1 MTASIG
7 LSKFAKSANVPI
19 IFITAQS
26 INNDGVRAL
35 AAGASDFIE
44 KPFAMDYLI
53 AKIQLLLK
61 EKAIPSSTMVE
72 AGDFRLNSLTNT
84 VKYKDVSV
92 RLTPTEAIIL
102 KILFKSPHEIV
113 SKKKFIKFLWENDQF
128 INENIL
134 DVNISRLRQKLSQ
147 LDDQKHIVTIRGKG
161 YQMDK
166 LKEAIKVSIPYI
178 ITYLILILIFAFFVY
193 LYNLKWVL
201 VLAFVQF
208 TWPFGLLLIFVAE
221 YRYFLRQKK
230 ATPS

>member
-1 MTASIG
+1 MAKIFVIEDDKEIAEEITQTLNKWNYQTETVNDWQNIQAEV
-7 LSKFAKSANVPI
+7 SKAQPDLITVDISLPSFDGFYWTEQIRQITNAPI
-19 IFITAQS
+19 IFLTAQS

-84 VKYKDVSV
+84 IKYKDVSV

-102 KILFKSPHEIV
+102 KILFKSPYEIA

-134 DVNISRLRQKLSQ
+134 EVNISRLRQKLSQ

-161 YQMDK
+161 YQW
-166 LKEAIKVSIPYI
+166 I
-178 ITYLILILIFAFFVY
+178 
-193 LYNLKWVL
+193 N
-201 VLAFVQF
+201 
-208 TWPFGLLLIFVAE
+208 
-221 YRYFLRQKK
+221 
-230 ATPS
+230 

>member
-1 MTASIG
+1 MAKIFVIEDDKEIAEEVMQTLNKWNYQTETVNDWQNIQAEV
-7 LSKFAKSANVPI
+7 SKAQPDLITVDISLPSFDGFYWTEQIRQITNAPI

-35 AAGASDFIE
+35 ATGASDFIE

-102 KILFKSPHEIV
+102 KILFKSPYEIV
-113 SKKKFIKFLWENDQF
+113 SKKKFIKFLWGNDQF

-134 DVNISRLRQKLSQ
+134 EVNISRLRQKLSQ
-147 LDDQKHIVTIRGKG
+147 LDDRKHIMTIRGKG
-161 YQMDK
+161 YQW
-166 LKEAIKVSIPYI
+166 I
-178 ITYLILILIFAFFVY
+178 
-193 LYNLKWVL
+193 N
-201 VLAFVQF
+201 
-208 TWPFGLLLIFVAE
+208 
-221 YRYFLRQKK
+221 
-230 ATPS
+230 

>member
-1 MTASIG
+1 MAKIFVIEDDKEIAEEVMQTLNKWNYQTETVNDWQNIQAEV
-7 LSKFAKSANVPI
+7 SKAQPDLITVDISLPSFDGFYWTEQIRQITNAPI

-102 KILFKSPHEIV
+102 KILDIL
-113 SKKKFIKFLWENDQF
+113 FLMRHSGF
-128 INENIL
+128 
-134 DVNISRLRQKLSQ
+134 
-147 LDDQKHIVTIRGKG
+147 
-161 YQMDK
+161 
-166 LKEAIKVSIPYI
+166 
-178 ITYLILILIFAFFVY
+178 
-193 LYNLKWVL
+193 
-201 VLAFVQF
+201 
-208 TWPFGLLLIFVAE
+208 
-221 YRYFLRQKK
+221 
-230 ATPS
+230 

>member
-1 MTASIG
+1 MAKIFVIEDDKEIAEEVMQTLNKWNYQTETVNDWQNIQAEV
-7 LSKFAKSANVPI
+7 SKAQPDLITVDISLPSFDGFYWTEQIRQITNVPI

-102 KILFKSPHEIV
+102 KILFRSPHEVV

-134 DVNISRLRQKLSQ
+134 EVNISRLRQKLSQ
-147 LDDQKHIVTIRGKG
+147 LDDRKHIMTIRGKG
-161 YQMDK
+161 YQW
-166 LKEAIKVSIPYI
+166 I
-178 ITYLILILIFAFFVY
+178 
-193 LYNLKWVL
+193 N
-201 VLAFVQF
+201 
-208 TWPFGLLLIFVAE
+208 
-221 YRYFLRQKK
+221 
-230 ATPS
+230 

>member
-1 MTASIG
+1 MTKIFVIEDDKAIAEEITQT
-7 LSKFAKSANVPI
+7 LNKWNYQIETVNDCQNIQAEVSKVQPDLITVDISLPSFDGFYWTEQIRQITNAPI
-19 IFITAQS
+19 IFLTAQS

-84 VKYKDVSV
+84 IKYKDVSV

-102 KILFKSPHEIV
+102 KILFRSPHEVV

-134 DVNISRLRQKLSQ
+134 EVNISRLRQKLSQ
-147 LDDQKHIVTIRGKG
+147 LDDRKHIMTIRGKG
-161 YQMDK
+161 YQW
-166 LKEAIKVSIPYI
+166 I
-178 ITYLILILIFAFFVY
+178 
-193 LYNLKWVL
+193 N
-201 VLAFVQF
+201 
-208 TWPFGLLLIFVAE
+208 
-221 YRYFLRQKK
+221 
-230 ATPS
+230 

>member
-1 MTASIG
+1 MAKIFVIEDDKEIAEEVMQTLNKWNYQTETVNDWQNIQAEV
-7 LSKFAKSANVPI
+7 SKAQPDLITVDISLPSFDGFYWTEQIRQITNVPI

-61 EKAIPSSTMVE
+61 EKAIPSSTMV

-102 KILFKSPHEIV
+102 KILFRSPHEVV

-134 DVNISRLRQKLSQ
+134 EVNISRLRQKLSQ

-161 YQMDK
+161 YQW
-166 LKEAIKVSIPYI
+166 I
-178 ITYLILILIFAFFVY
+178 
-193 LYNLKWVL
+193 N
-201 VLAFVQF
+201 
-208 TWPFGLLLIFVAE
+208 
-221 YRYFLRQKK
+221 
-230 ATPS
+230 

>member
-1 MTASIG
+1 MAKIFVIEDDKEIAEEVMQTLNKWNYQTETVNDWQNIQAEV
-7 LSKFAKSANVPI
+7 SKAQPDLITVDISLPSFDGFYWTEQIRQITNAPI
-19 IFITAQS
+19 IFLTAQS

-102 KILFKSPHEIV
+102 KILFKSPHETV

-134 DVNISRLRQKLSQ
+134 EVNISRLRQKLSQ
-147 LDDQKHIVTIRGKG
+147 LDDRKHIMTIRGKG
-161 YQMDK
+161 YQW
-166 LKEAIKVSIPYI
+166 I
-178 ITYLILILIFAFFVY
+178 
-193 LYNLKWVL
+193 N
-201 VLAFVQF
+201 
-208 TWPFGLLLIFVAE
+208 
-221 YRYFLRQKK
+221 
-230 ATPS
+230 

>member
-1 MTASIG
+1 MAKIFVIEDDKEIAEEVMQTLNKWNYQTETVNDWQNIQAEV
-7 LSKFAKSANVPI
+7 SKAQPDLITVDISLPSFDGFYWTEQIRQITNVPI

-44 KPFAMDYLI
+44 KSFAMDYLI
-53 AKIQLLLK
+53 AKIQLLFK

-134 DVNISRLRQKLSQ
+134 EVNISRLRQKLSQ
-147 LDDQKHIVTIRGKG
+147 LDDRKHIMTIRGKG
-161 YQMDK
+161 YQW
-166 LKEAIKVSIPYI
+166 I
-178 ITYLILILIFAFFVY
+178 
-193 LYNLKWVL
+193 N
-201 VLAFVQF
+201 
-208 TWPFGLLLIFVAE
+208 
-221 YRYFLRQKK
+221 
-230 ATPS
+230 

>member
-1 MTASIG
+1 MAKIFVIEDDKEIAEEVMQTLNKWNYQTETVNDWQNIQAEV
-7 LSKFAKSANVPI
+7 SKAQPDLITVDISLPSFDGFYWTEQIRQITNAPI
-19 IFITAQS
+19 IFLTAQS

-84 VKYKDVSV
+84 IKYKDVSV

-102 KILFKSPHEIV
+102 KILFRSPHEVV

-134 DVNISRLRQKLSQ
+134 EVNISRLRQKLSQ
-147 LDDQKHIVTIRGKG
+147 LDDRKHIMTIRGKG
-161 YQMDK
+161 YQW
-166 LKEAIKVSIPYI
+166 I
-178 ITYLILILIFAFFVY
+178 
-193 LYNLKWVL
+193 N
-201 VLAFVQF
+201 
-208 TWPFGLLLIFVAE
+208 
-221 YRYFLRQKK
+221 
-230 ATPS
+230 